1 MKILELNFERTWRGG
16 ERQTIYNSLGFK
28 NAGHDVT
35 ILCRRYFP
43 LGKKAQENNVAT
55 VSFSNIFSVLFFLIT
70 KGRKY
75 DVMHVQT
82 SHILTSV
89 VFTKPFHRAKIIF
102 TRRVDFVPKG
112 WLTRIKY
119 RMADRLVGVSRAVSD
134 IISAFSRKEA
144 VVISDV
150 VVPSALNKENALQ
163 FLQQQGIDTGK
174 HIIGTTAALVPHKD
188 PLTMVA
194 AINELHKMRQDFV
207 FLHFGNGELLG
218 DVKQKIA
225 DYHLK
230 DHYKLCG
237 FIDGVEDMFTLF
249 EVFVMSSQEEGLGSS
264 VLDAYQYKVPVVTT
278 NAGGLADITS
288 DGQAVVCNVHMAK
301 ELAIGIN
308 KILDSPEE
316 FNAMKE
322 NAYNYVN
329 QYHSMDYITK
339 QYLELLK

>member
-16 ERQTIYNSLGFK
+16 ERQTVYNSLGFK
-28 NAGHDVT
+28 NAGHDVS
-35 ILCRRYFP
+35 ILCRRDFP
-43 LGKKAQENNVAT
+43 LEKKAKENSINT
-55 VSFSNIFSVLFFLIT
+55 VPFSNAFSVLLYLIT
-70 KGRKY
+70 NGHKY

-82 SHILTSV
+82 SHILTAV

-112 WLTRIKY
+112 ALTRMKY
-119 RMADRLVGVSRAVSD
+119 RMADKLVGVSKAVCD
-134 IISAFSRKEA
+134 IISKFSGKEA
-144 VVISDV
+144 TVISDV
-150 VVPSALNKENALQ
+150 VVPAALNKENAVA
-163 FLQQQGIDTGK
+163 FLRQQSIDTSK

-188 PLTMVA
+188 PLTMVE

-225 DYHLK
+225 DYHLE

-278 NAGGLADITS
+278 NAGGLADITN

-308 KILDSPEE
+308 KILDNPEE

-322 NAYNYVN
+322 KAYNYVN
-329 QYHSMDYITK
+329 QYHSINYITK
-339 QYLELLK
+339 QYLELLN